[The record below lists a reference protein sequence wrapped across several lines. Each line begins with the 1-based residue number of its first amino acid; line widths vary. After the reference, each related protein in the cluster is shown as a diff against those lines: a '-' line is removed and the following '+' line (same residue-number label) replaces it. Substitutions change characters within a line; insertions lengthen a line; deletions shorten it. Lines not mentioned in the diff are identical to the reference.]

1 MLVAFFQ
8 ICRTKAGLRVRLT
21 VIRPALVIRCDR
33 HSLRIDLQ
41 LAVGISIIS
50 SIIRIIDE
58 SAGGDREVGHG
69 QVHGVGA
76 HVRALG
82 FGGFTLV
89 QAHGH
94 AGGRGVGPLAVADLI
109 LYREAGHGLLAAV
122 VGLGSRIAGDL
133 DLQDRLP
140 HSEEVVVGQL
150 FVRSNLSR
158 CLPCRI
164 RVARASPDQEVR
176 ARASLGFRP
185 ALEHE
190 AIARRSRFAI
200 AQAVD
205 QDSFVDLQDIII
217 VAVPLIV
224 AIFRT
229 LAIVSGTIVAVPRN
243 VRRGR
248 FFRFLVDGKD
258 LNGICFR
265 PIAVVD
271 DMSIVSFRCKGFT
284 GKHGHTLGIV
294 SIPATVP
301 GFDNP
306 VIKYIT
312 IRRSRRSAGA
322 DIGVLNIDPA
332 VCGRVGAPD
341 MISTQIIAVCRIDD
355 IDAVCVFKHLT
366 PLGIKVKPLGDP
378 GTVIRGVGV
387 GSAACFHIPR
397 AVPGR
402 RALLRL
408 RVGRRGGLI
417 IVGGNGGF
425 IQPRAFCPGRAAGGV
440 PAQELVA
447 VTFAGRGA
455 DRSAV
460 SHTEG
465 QRLVI
470 GAPIEVGIID
480 LRQAGV
486 QEHTVLDLPPL
497 GVDLNTADRHFA
509 PGVWRSATFI
519 EVPALKD
526 ISTFLASRFIVLILI
541 RNRGT
546 LSN

>member
-1 MLVAFFQ
+1 M
-8 ICRTKAGLRVRLT
+8 
-21 VIRPALVIRCDR
+21 
-33 HSLRIDLQ
+33 
-41 LAVGISIIS
+41 
-50 SIIRIIDE
+50 
-58 SAGGDREVGHG
+58 
-69 QVHGVGA
+69 
-76 HVRALG
+76 
-82 FGGFTLV
+82 
-89 QAHGH
+89 
-94 AGGRGVGPLAVADLI
+94 
-109 LYREAGHGLLAAV
+109 
-122 VGLGSRIAGDL
+122 
-133 DLQDRLP
+133 
-140 HSEEVVVGQL
+140 
-150 FVRSNLSR
+150 
-158 CLPCRI
+158 
-164 RVARASPDQEVR
+164 
-176 ARASLGFRP
+176 
-185 ALEHE
+185 
-190 AIARRSRFAI
+190 
-200 AQAVD
+200 
-205 QDSFVDLQDIII
+205 
-217 VAVPLIV
+217 
-224 AIFRT
+224 
-229 LAIVSGTIVAVPRN
+229 
-243 VRRGR
+243 RRGR
-248 FFRFLVDGKD
+248 FFRFLVDGKN
-258 LNGICFR
+258 LNGICLR
-265 PIAVVD
+265 PIAVGHN
-271 DMSIVSFRCKGFT
+271 MSIVSFRCKGFT

-312 IRRSRRSAGA
+312 FRRSRRSAGA
-322 DIGVLNIDPA
+322 DIGVLNIDSA

-425 IQPRAFCPGRAAGGV
+425 IQPRAFCPGRTAGGV

-480 LRQAGV
+480 LRQAGM

-509 PGVWRSATFI
+509 PGVWRSAAFI

-526 ISTFLASRFIVLILI
+526 ISAFRASRNIVLILI

-546 LSN
+546 LSNRTTLVKKMLCTILDLVSITVDIVAVKVTDLILLTIVYIVQMIERRVVACCPVVAVIPVLPSLFNKCKSFIFRLVLAANLRVTGTNLHYSIFIVCLSVICSRGLPCIILTLNGLKPNVVSPVIITAWETHDHIVPVWIIGSAKDILIQNRDDALNRTGA